1 MGTGAGARR
10 TGGPAA
16 RRTAVGA
23 ARPGVVVSSGR
34 PLIICQSSLNVPFA
48 ITTTRTRRVRV
59 SEQLLLVSAIRTSDS
74 TDPMCFCRSRSAM
87 PEQDVAVGSVSVCL
101 TGDAEN
107 AGLENSGPKCRGGK
121 RGTTERGWKTQDWK
135 T

>member
-16 RRTAVGA
+16 RRRTAVGA

-59 SEQLLLVSAIRTSDS
+59 SEQLLLVSASRTSDS

-87 PEQDVAVGSVSVCL
+87 LEQDVAVGSVSVCL

-121 RGTTERGWKTQDWK
+121 RRTGKHETT
-135 T
+135 